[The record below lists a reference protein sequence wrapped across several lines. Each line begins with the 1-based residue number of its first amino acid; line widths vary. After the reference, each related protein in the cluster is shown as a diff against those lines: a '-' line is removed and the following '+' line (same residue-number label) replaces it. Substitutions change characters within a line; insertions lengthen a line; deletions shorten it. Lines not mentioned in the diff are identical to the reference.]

1 MLNKHTPEVIGIL
14 KRLGFYIACETNGS
28 APILDGID
36 FATVSPKKYVGKGGT
51 PYFLHPHANAN
62 ASEFKYVVDD
72 EFQFETL
79 LRHDTKDGR
88 RYSLSPEF
96 NTKERQMQK
105 ILNWIQIYP
114 EWVISLQTHKW
125 IGLK

>member
-1 MLNKHTPEVIGIL
+1 MLNKHTPAVIGIL
-14 KRLGFYIACETNGS
+14 KRLGYEIACETNGS
-28 APILDGID
+28 APILEGID
-36 FATVSPKKYVGKGGT
+36 YATVSPKKYSKSLP
-51 PYFLHPHANAN
+51 PYYISEHAMET
-62 ASEFKYVVDD
+62 ASEFKYVIHDGFD
-72 EFQFETL
+72 FDML

-96 NTKERQMQK
+96 NTKERQMVK

-114 EWVISLQTHKW
+114 DWVISLQTHKW